1 MANET
6 RHGLTRK
13 SWGITTVSRTCRRG
27 HDPRHGF
34 VLSMLVCGKGI
45 DSDFL
50 VAVYD
55 DMFAL
60 EHGEIHRVIV
70 KCRVVLLQSFGIAV
84 CPD

>member
-1 MANET
+1 
-6 RHGLTRK
+6 
-13 SWGITTVSRTCRRG
+13 
-27 HDPRHGF
+27 
-34 VLSMLVCGKGI
+34 MLVCGKGI